1 MTDFWDADGD
11 FDYEAHYEAGQ
22 RDKAADTAAWIGCP
36 GMTDAIYYFGLQGR
50 ADSTFTPELLSA
62 LDTWQVQLEK
72 SETAPA
78 DQEIKELQRQTEE
91 ATRAILAMIDSAT

>member
-22 RDKAADTAAWIGCP
+22 RDKAANTAAWIGHP
-36 GMTDAIYYFGLQGR
+36 GMTDAIYYFGLQGG

-62 LDTWQVQLEK
+62 LHTWQVQLEK
-72 SETAPA
+72 REAAPA
-78 DQEIKELQRQTEE
+78 DQEIKELHRQAEE
-91 ATRAILAMIDSAT
+91 TTRAILAMIDRAT